1 MKLIAFFK
9 SLLSFLYQGIV
20 LILYYLKVVLKKFW
34 KVIVIILSVLISII
48 TLKAFRK
55 KGGKVESDD

>member
-1 MKLIAFFK
+1 MKLLAFLK
-9 SLLSFLYQGIV
+9 SLVGLFYSGIV
-20 LILYYLKVVLKKFW
+20 LLVHYFGIVIKKFW
-34 KVIVIILSVLISII
+34 KVIVIILSVIISII